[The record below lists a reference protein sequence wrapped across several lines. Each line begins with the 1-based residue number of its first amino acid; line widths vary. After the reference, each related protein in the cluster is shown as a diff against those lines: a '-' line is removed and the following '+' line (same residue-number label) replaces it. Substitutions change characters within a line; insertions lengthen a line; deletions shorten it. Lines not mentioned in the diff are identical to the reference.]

1 MFIMILDA
9 CVAIN
14 GAKSLDLQRRS
25 VVDFAVLANLKL
37 LASNNFRQTWV
48 CMNLAQ
54 AKQNYNKLSEA

>member
-1 MFIMILDA
+1 MILDA

-25 VVDFAVLANLKL
+25 VVDFAVLAKLKI

-54 AKQNYNKLSEA
+54 AKQNLLS